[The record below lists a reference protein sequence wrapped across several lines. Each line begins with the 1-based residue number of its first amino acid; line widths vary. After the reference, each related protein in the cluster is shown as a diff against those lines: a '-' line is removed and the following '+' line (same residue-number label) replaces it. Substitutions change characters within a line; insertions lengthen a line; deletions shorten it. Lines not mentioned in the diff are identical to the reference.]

1 MIRRPPRSTLF
12 PYTTLF
18 RSSALNPAAVLLAPV
33 VRLESAPVPSAV
45 FWLGRPPSAALAVG
59 ENARQASAIRTGR
72 PQRAGVGVS
81 LIIFVLRFFMLT
93 QVRQKPGTI
102 PRRCIRK
109 RRPPMAASR

>member
-1 MIRRPPRSTLF
+1 MSFKSAREPVAVVSEPTARLW
-12 PYTTLF
+12 
-18 RSSALNPAAVLLAPV
+18 SALNPAAVLLAPV

-81 LIIFVLRFFMLT
+81 LIIFVLRFFMGISFL
-93 QVRQKPGTI
+93 GTG
-102 PRRCIRK
+102 
-109 RRPPMAASR
+109 